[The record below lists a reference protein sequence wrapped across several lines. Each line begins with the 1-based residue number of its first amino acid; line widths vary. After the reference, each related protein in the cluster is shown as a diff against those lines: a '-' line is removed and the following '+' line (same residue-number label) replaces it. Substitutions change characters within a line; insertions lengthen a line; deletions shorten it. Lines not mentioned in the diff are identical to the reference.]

1 VSDESFKEF
10 VIGRGPELTRFAT
23 LLCHDRGEAEDLVQD
38 TLASAYAS
46 WRRIESTAS
55 PEAYVRKMLVNRH
68 VSWWRRHRG
77 RVEPRAVLPE
87 TAIADPTDAAAL
99 GDAVRRA
106 LTILPPRQ
114 RAAVILRYYADY
126 PDADIAEALGCAEAT
141 VRSQISRA
149 LATLRR
155 LEDLGASTGALA
167 LELPERTRT

>member
-1 VSDESFKEF
+1 MTDDSFREF
-10 VIGRGPELTRFAT
+10 VVGRGPELTRFAT

-38 TLASAYAS
+38 TLASAYAN
-46 WRRIESTAS
+46 WRRIEGTTS
-55 PEAYVRKMLVNRH
+55 PEAYVRKMMVNRH

-77 RVEPRAVLPE
+77 RVEPRAELPE
-87 TAIADPTDAAAL
+87 AATPDHTEAAAL

-106 LTILPPRQ
+106 LTSLPPRQ

-126 PDADIAEALGCAEAT
+126 ADADIAEALGCAEAT

-149 LATLRR
+149 LAALR
-155 LEDLGASTGALA
+155 DSTGALS